1 MTCTHQASSII
12 RHLKLA
18 FISSTQSVGDV
29 SSSDQK
35 KKKKKK
41 KKKNNNG
48 QGGLEY

>member
-12 RHLKLA
+12 RHLKLS

-41 KKKNNNG
+41 KKNNNG